1 MLAERHARPQL
12 RSPSERRQRST
23 VSYLLHGPNTLLVEE
38 RLAALRAELDPQT
51 FNTSTIDLQST
62 TVQEVAAACQASSF
76 FGSGRVLV
84 LRNPVNPR
92 RAATT
97 TDDDASD
104 DTAVGKLVWAEI
116 ADALR
121 SAPPENHII
130 IRQDGT
136 LASNHGAHKLAK
148 DLGWKIETYT
158 IPREGELLAWVS
170 ERAALLGLSITH
182 AAQERLLDLLHPLVW
197 NSKPDRF
204 DTSNPDPRLIASE
217 LAKLASAAGDAPV
230 DVPLV
235 DELVEDRSGYKA
247 FALNN
252 VLFTGNTSGSLTE
265 LEKMLDA
272 GDPAERILAG
282 LASDAS
288 LQAAVQLGEG
298 HNPSAVATASGMTEG
313 RIGNLRRNGPR
324 LDPRALQRI
333 TEAIRHAD
341 ASVKSGAAG
350 STQEEI
356 VPLVAHIAETVR
368 STRRR

>member
-1 MLAERHARPQL
+1 
-12 RSPSERRQRST
+12 
-23 VSYLLHGPNTLLVEE
+23 VSYLLHGPNALLVEE

-51 FNTSTIDLQST
+51 FNTSSIDLQST
-62 TVQEVAAACQASSF
+62 TVQEVAAACQAPSF
-76 FGSGRVLV
+76 FGGGRVLV

-92 RAATT
+92 RAVTT
-97 TDDDASD
+97 SDDDAPED
-104 DTAVGKLVWAEI
+104 VAAGKLVWTDI

-121 SAPPENHII
+121 AAPPENHII
-130 IRQDGT
+130 VRQDGT

-148 DLGWKIETYT
+148 ELGWKIETYA
-158 IPREGELLAWVS
+158 IPRGNDLLAWVS
-170 ERAALLGLSITH
+170 ERARVLDLRITDV
-182 AAQERLLDLLHPLVW
+182 AQRRLLELLYPTTW
-197 NSKPDRF
+197 EEQPRY
-204 DTSNPDPRLIASE
+204 DTSAPDPRLIATE
-217 LAKLASAAGDAPV
+217 LAKLAAAAGDAPV

-288 LQAAVQLGEG
+288 LQAAVHVGEG
-298 HNPSAVATASGMTEG
+298 CKPAELASASGMSEG
-313 RIGNLRRNGPR
+313 RIGNLRRSGTR
-324 LDPRALQRI
+324 LDPRTLRRI

-341 ASVKSGAAG
+341 TSVKSGAAG

-368 STRRR
+368 SARHR